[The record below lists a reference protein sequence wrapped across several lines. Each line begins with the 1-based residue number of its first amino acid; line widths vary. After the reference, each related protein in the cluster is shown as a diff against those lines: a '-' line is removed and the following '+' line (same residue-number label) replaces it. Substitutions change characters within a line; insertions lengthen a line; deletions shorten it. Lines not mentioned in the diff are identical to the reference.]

1 MHIAKQQNAVRP
13 CGIFRRSF
21 YCIKQ
26 NFFVDNSP
34 KSYYNN
40 RAYFIA
46 WGDFVINDDVKTQL
60 SQLDCLLNRCTNLY
74 HPLAERF
81 GISDTTLDILCG
93 INQLGRPCTQKELCE
108 IWYLSKQTVN
118 SCIKQLSEKG
128 FIETKSSSNDF
139 REKLLFL
146 TPKGK
151 ELCAR
156 SAKLIYSAEC
166 AAFAKLSY
174 EERRQLIVLT
184 KKHVDSL
191 ENEFKKILESN
202 L

>member
-1 MHIAKQQNAVRP
+1 MLTTV
-13 CGIFRRSF
+13 
-21 YCIKQ
+21 
-26 NFFVDNSP
+26 
-34 KSYYNN
+34 
-40 RAYFIA
+40 
-46 WGDFVINDDVKTQL
+46 
-60 SQLDCLLNRCTNLY
+60 LNRTIISGHALCNGGMKNRNNKRTACANRKPFQPL
-74 HPLAERF
+74 HKFISSLAEKF

-93 INQLGRPCTQKELCE
+93 IEQLGRPCTQKELCE

>member
-1 MHIAKQQNAVRP
+1 MEYKYYAKSDP
-13 CGIFRRSF
+13 IET
-21 YCIKQ
+21 IKE
-26 NFFVDNSP
+26 
-34 KSYYNN
+34 
-40 RAYFIA
+40 
-46 WGDFVINDDVKTQL
+46 QL
-60 SQLDCLLNRCTNLY
+60 AQIESLFSRCTNLY
-74 HPLAERF
+74 HPLAEKF

-93 INQLGRPCTQKELCE
+93 IEQLGRPCTQKELCE

>member
-93 INQLGRPCTQKELCE
+93 INQLGRPCTQKELCS

-118 SCIKQLSEKG
+118 SCIKQLSAKG
-128 FIETKSSSNDF
+128 LAETKPSPNSQK
-139 REKLLFL
+139 EKLITL
-146 TPKGK
+146 TPKGADF
-151 ELCAR
+151 CRRTAGR
-156 SAKLIYSAEC
+156 VYSAEC
-166 AAFAKLSY
+166 SAFAALSQD
-174 EERRQLIVLT
+174 ERKQLVLLT
-184 KKHVDSL
+184 KKHIDFM
-191 ENEFKKILESN
+191 EKEFEKILEN
-202 L
+202 DV